1 MRILPAVALLL
12 LCCCGCRQAARSN
25 GGFADV
31 KSPDLVEDAITT
43 MLSAYPPARTRLA
56 LLHPADDAFGAGLT
70 EALRGNGY
78 AVAEYAAPARAISR
92 TDAPPPDGLEF
103 AYILD

>member
-1 MRILPAVALLL
+1 MKILAAVLLFA
-12 LCCCGCRQAARSN
+12 LCCCGCRQAARST
-25 GGFADV
+25 GDFADV
-31 KSPDLVEDAITT
+31 KPDGLAEDALGA
-43 MLSAYPPARTRLA
+43 MLSAYPPAKTRLA